1 MRNVTKDYITHS
13 LNEVIS
19 VDSRSRNGRTQM
31 PPQAASMAVGWQVN
45 DHRRLHHYVSI
56 LTLYNENPG
65 EIKSVLER
73 FLRKSP
79 GHFYGSGMVVGVN
92 F

>member
-1 MRNVTKDYITHS
+1 MAPFF
-13 LNEVIS
+13 LEV
-19 VDSRSRNGRTQM
+19 VYKWKETDEDT
-31 PPQAASMAVGWQVN
+31 QAASMAVGWQVN
-45 DHRRLHHYVSI
+45 DRRRLHHYAFI

-79 GHFYGSGMVVGVN
+79 GHFYGGGVVVGVN

>member
-1 MRNVTKDYITHS
+1 MTFFFSNLFLNITLS
-13 LNEVIS
+13 ENE
-19 VDSRSRNGRTQM
+19 RLA
-31 PPQAASMAVGWQVN
+31 QAASMAVGWQVN
-45 DHRRLHHYVSI
+45 DRRRLHHYAFI

-79 GHFYGSGMVVGVN
+79 GHFYGGGVVVGVN